1 MCSGVSGGV
10 PLVALTGPPV
20 SFPARPTSFP
30 ARPTSFPARPTSFPA
45 RPTSFPAR
53 PTWLPT
59 QPGLFLSRAGRAVA
73 RLLFA
78 RAVLAALLPADIAPV
93 SALGLMGLLGESL
106 NLFHLLAALLVL
118 SMAVDYG

>member
-45 RPTSFPAR
+45 RPT
-53 PTWLPT
+53 WLPT
-59 QPGLFLSRAGRAVA
+59 QPGLFLSRDGRAVA

-106 NLFHLLAALLVL
+106 NLFHLLA
-118 SMAVDYG
+118 